1 MENFVSNVLVQ
12 ATSAPCDSW
21 SLVCTFWNWS
31 FWIGLV
37 VGIVGSIVSLF
48 LKSPDKI

>member
-1 MENFVSNVLVQ
+1 MENFVSNALVQ
-12 ATSAPCDSW
+12 AASVPNDSCNM
-21 SLVCTFWNWS
+21 LCTFWNWS

-48 LKSPDKI
+48 LKSPDKT